1 VTLAMP
7 GEPTVRDT
15 RVTIAG
21 FDPATPS
28 SLRRLAEDADVIFV
42 QGFALVQFPFLT
54 GLLVPIVVDLYCPFT
69 IEHLEQTRG
78 RAAAGDPAVNEEAAG
93 FLGVLNGQID
103 HGDFFICASEVQRDF
118 WIGALHS
125 RGRINPRT
133 YADDPTLRRLID
145 VVPFGLPDEDFAR
158 TAAALAPVLKGVRPG
173 IAPTD
178 TVLLWGGSLL
188 DWQDPVTLIEAV
200 ALLAPRRPDVKL
212 VFMGTKHPNPLVK
225 PMRAVAASRE
235 RAEALGLV
243 DRHVFFNDWV
253 PYGERARW
261 LAEADLGVSTHREHL
276 ETHFAFRTRM
286 LDYVWAR
293 LPIVCTDGDVF
304 ARLVR
309 SEGLGATVP
318 PGDPAALAQ
327 AIERLLADDG
337 ARASARLAL
346 ERLGRELQWSR
357 VVAPLARFLDAP
369 ASAADH
375 AVGLARVRADL
386 QGGYRVSKW
395 LKRTALR
402 LGVTERR
409 VEELKRT
416 AVVRGLMQVRNRVA
430 LARAMRRAR

>member
-1 VTLAMP
+1 
-7 GEPTVRDT
+7 
-15 RVTIAG
+15 
-21 FDPATPS
+21 
-28 SLRRLAEDADVIFV
+28 
-42 QGFALVQFPFLT
+42 
-54 GLLVPIVVDLYCPFT
+54 
-69 IEHLEQTRG
+69 
-78 RAAAGDPAVNEEAAG
+78 
-93 FLGVLNGQID
+93 
-103 HGDFFICASEVQRDF
+103 
-118 WIGALHS
+118 
-125 RGRINPRT
+125 
-133 YADDPTLRRLID
+133 
-145 VVPFGLPDEDFAR
+145 
-158 TAAALAPVLKGVRPG
+158 VRPG
-173 IAPTD
+173 IAAGD

-200 ALLAPRRPDVKL
+200 ALLAPRRPDLKL
-212 VFMGTKHPNPLVK
+212 LFMGTKHPNPLVK

-235 RAEALGLV
+235 RAETLGVL

-253 PYGERARW
+253 PYAERARY

-276 ETHFAFRTRM
+276 ETHFSFRTRM

-318 PGDPAALAQ
+318 PGDATALAQ
-327 AIERLLADDG
+327 AIDRLLADTAARTA
-337 ARASARLAL
+337 ARAALARV
-346 ERLGRELQWSR
+346 GREMQWSR
-357 VVAPLARFLDAP
+357 VVAPLARFLEAP

-375 AVGLARVRADL
+375 AVGLARVRATL

-409 VEELKRT
+409 VEQLKRT
-416 AVVRGLMQVRNRVA
+416 TLVRGVMNVRNRVA